1 MRLSDC
7 PPELKILVADM
18 LTAYDNYKQGH
29 AGLFAA
35 QTLADLLQASRG
47 TVENYLENRL
57 IWKEL
62 NHYKENGSM
71 LCQHPIFAWIKR
83 TDEIRQMNTPDLVT
97 LKINHTSNID
107 RNKGYI
113 RKQPN
118 HPLTLKRQ
126 ERIKEMEQELKEV
139 NRQLNFKC

>member
-1 MRLSDC
+1 MLS
-7 PPELKILVADM
+7 
-18 LTAYDNYKQGH
+18 AYDNYKQAH

-35 QTLADLLQASRG
+35 QTLAELIKASRD

-97 LKINHTSNID
+97 LKITHTSNIG

-118 HPLTLKRQ
+118 HPLTFKRQ
-126 ERIKEMEQELKEV
+126 ARIKEMEQELKEV